1 VNRELGAAVGLCLAG
16 SALSLFAAS
25 RGWVHY
31 DVDQGAAL
39 PLQRTTLTG
48 EQLASGLRPLAWV
61 GLAGVVAVLATR
73 TWGRL
78 LVGSLLTACGAGI
91 AVLAVDHRTTEV
103 RSAVEGSAWP
113 YVALLGGLLVL
124 AAGVLTVARG
134 RRWAGMSAAY
144 RTPAARAEVAPVTD
158 KGVWDALDRGEDP
171 TLPSDP
177 AVPRSDGADTVTP

>member
-1 VNRELGAAVGLCLAG
+1 MNRELGAAVGLCLAG
-16 SALSLFAAS
+16 SALSLLAAS

-31 DVDQGAAL
+31 DVDPGAAL

-48 EQLASGLRPLAWV
+48 EQLASGLRPLALV

-78 LVGSLLTACGAGI
+78 LVGALLTACGAGI
-91 AVLAVDHRTTEV
+91 AVLAVAHRTSHVHADVHEAT
-103 RSAVEGSAWP
+103 AWP
-113 YVALLGGLLVL
+113 WAAALGGLLVL
-124 AAGVLTVARG
+124 AAGALTAARG

-144 RTPAARAEVAPVTD
+144 RTPAARAEAAPVTD

-171 TLPSDP
+171 TVP
-177 AVPRSDGADTVTP
+177 ASDGADTVTP